1 MALLEVS
8 NLGIAFGGLQAVA
21 QLDLSI
27 EKGHLY
33 GLIGP
38 NGAGKTTVFNMLT
51 GVYKPT
57 EGNII
62 LDGKDITGQNPELI
76 SKSGIART
84 FQNIRLFNDMTVL
97 DNVKVG
103 LHNQIRYNMWTGILR
118 LPAYK
123 EKEHEMNREAMKL
136 LKIFDLDK
144 EADYKASQL
153 PYGKQRKLEI
163 ARALA
168 TNPKLLL
175 LDEPAAGMNP
185 SETAELMENIVKIR
199 DTFHIAIMLIEHDM
213 NLVMGICEGICVLNF
228 GQIIAKGTAEEIQA
242 NPKVIEAY
250 LGSQKK
256 EGNKG

>member
-8 NLGIAFGGLQAVA
+8 NLGIAFGGLQAVS
-21 QLDLSI
+21 QLDMTI

-51 GVYKPT
+51 GVYRPT
-57 EGNII
+57 EGNIV
-62 LDGKDITGQNPELI
+62 LDGKDITGKSPEAI
-76 SKSGIART
+76 SKAGIART
-84 FQNIRLFNDMTVL
+84 FQNIRLFNEMSVL

-103 LHNQIRYNMWTGILR
+103 MHNQVTYGMWTGILR
-118 LPAYK
+118 LPTYR
-123 EKEHEMNREAMKL
+123 EKEHEMNRLARNL
-136 LKIFDLDK
+136 LKIFDLD
-144 EADYKASQL
+144 EQADLKASQL

-185 SETAELMENIVKIR
+185 NETEELMQTVRSVR
-199 DTFHIAIMLIEHDM
+199 DQFGIAILLIEHDM
-213 NLVMGICEGICVLNF
+213 NFVMGICEEITVLDY
-228 GQIIAKGTAEEIQA
+228 GRMIARGDGKAIRN
-242 NPKVIEAY
+242 NPKVIAAY
-250 LGSQKK
+250 LG
-256 EGNKG
+256 GD

>member
-1 MALLEVS
+1 MALLEVT

-21 QLDLSI
+21 QLDMEI
-27 EKGHLY
+27 EQGHLY

-57 EGNII
+57 EGDII
-62 LDGKDITGQNPELI
+62 LDGKNVTGKSPEKI
-76 SKSGIART
+76 CRAGVART
-84 FQNIRLFNDMTVL
+84 FQNIRLFDKLTVL

-103 LHNQIRYNMWTGILR
+103 LHNQITYSVLTGIFR
-118 LPAYK
+118 LPGFFRK
-123 EKEHEMNREAMKL
+123 EKAMNEKAMEL
-136 LKIFDLDK
+136 LRIFDLDK
-144 EADYKASQL
+144 EANLPAASL

-185 SETAELMENIVKIR
+185 NETAELMETVRFVK
-199 DTFHIAIMLIEHDM
+199 DKFKIAILLIEHDM
-213 NLVMGICEGICVLNF
+213 NFVMGICEHITVLDY
-228 GQIIAKGTAEEIQA
+228 GRVIASGTGDQVRN
-242 NPKVIEAY
+242 NPKVIAAY
-250 LGSQKK
+250 LG
-256 EGNKG
+256 GD

>member
-21 QLDLSI
+21 QFDLTI
-27 EKGHLY
+27 ETGHLY

-51 GVYKPT
+51 GVYRPT
-57 EGNII
+57 EGNIV
-62 LDGKDITGQNPELI
+62 LDGKDITGKNPELI
-76 SKSGIART
+76 NKAGIART
-84 FQNIRLFNDMTVL
+84 FQNIRLFNEMTVL

-103 LHNQIRYNMWTGILR
+103 MHNQAPYGMWTGILR
-118 LPAYK
+118 LPAYR
-123 EKEHEMNREAMKL
+123 EKEHEMNRQAHKL
-136 LKIFDLDK
+136 LKIFDLDAQ
-144 EADYKASQL
+144 ADLKASQL

-185 SETAELMENIVKIR
+185 NETAELMQTVR
-199 DTFHIAIMLIEHDM
+199 DVRDEFGIAILLIEHDM
-213 NLVMGICEGICVLNF
+213 NFVMGICEEITVLDY
-228 GQIIAKGTAEEIQA
+228 GRIIARGDGKAIRN
-242 NPKVIEAY
+242 NPKVIAAY
-250 LGSQKK
+250 LG
-256 EGNKG
+256 GD